1 MRGFWLSF
9 RTEDSLDIYHVHFR
23 EVGDIVRAY
32 AMKTTEANYAYS
44 APFESLEA
52 AERGVVLYLQDTHPD
67 AIPAKVLFLGN
78 G

>member
-9 RTEDSLDIYHVHFR
+9 RSEDSVDTYHVHFR
-23 EVGDIVRAY
+23 EVGDLVHAY

-44 APFESLEA
+44 RSFDSLEA
-52 AERGVVLYLQDTHPD
+52 AERGVVLYLQDTHPGI
-67 AIPAKVLFLGN
+67 IPRKVLFLGN

>member
-9 RTEDSLDIYHVHFR
+9 RTDDSVDIYHVYFR
-23 EVGDIVRAY
+23 EVDGLVHAY

-44 APFESLEA
+44 ASFHSHDA
-52 AERGVVLYLQDTHPD
+52 AEQSVVLYLQDAHPGV
-67 AIPAKVLFLGN
+67 IPTRVLFLGD